1 VKRILKSDLDKFY
14 TKPNI
19 ANILINKID
28 LNKYNL
34 AVDPCC
40 GDGAFYSQISI
51 PKIGIDIL
59 PTINDPK
66 IIKHDFLTWDYKSIN
81 ESSNK
86 VIVISNPPF
95 GKQGSL
101 AMKFIKRSCLFADT
115 IAFILPISFVKD
127 SVKNRIPINYHLI
140 YEEILLDNSYL
151 LDNEDYSVKC
161 VFQIWEK
168 RNYNRIL
175 IERINEI
182 GFSYTKNK
190 KESDLAIRR
199 VGVYAGKAYVNTD
212 KSEQSHY
219 FIKLN
224 DKLKKEKIINT
235 LDSFTW
241 DNFTIGPRSISKN
254 ELNRVL
260 NKLCQ

>member
-1 VKRILKSDLDKFY
+1 MKRILKSDLDKFY

-19 ANILINKID
+19 ANDLINKIN
-28 LNKYNL
+28 LSKYNL
-34 AVDPCC
+34 VVDPCC

-59 PTINDPK
+59 PTIDDINV
-66 IIKHDFLTWDYKSIN
+66 IKHDFLTWDYSSIN
-81 ESSNK
+81 EDSDK

-115 IAFILPISFVKD
+115 IAFILPLSFVKD
-127 SVKNRIPINYHLI
+127 SIKNRIPISYHLI
-140 YEEILLDNSYL
+140 YEEILLEDSYL
-151 LDNEDYSVKC
+151 LDSKDYSVKC

-168 RNYNRIL
+168 RSYSRKL
-175 IERINEI
+175 IERINEV

-190 KESDLAIRR
+190 DSADLAIRR
-199 VGVYAGKAYVNTD
+199 VGVYAGKAYTNTD

-219 FIKLN
+219 FIKVY
-224 DKLKKEKIINT
+224 DKLKIEQIINI
-235 LDSFTW
+235 LDKFNW
-241 DNFTIGPRSISKN
+241 DNFTVGPRSISKN
-254 ELNRVL
+254 ELNKIL
-260 NKLCQ
+260 NKICQ